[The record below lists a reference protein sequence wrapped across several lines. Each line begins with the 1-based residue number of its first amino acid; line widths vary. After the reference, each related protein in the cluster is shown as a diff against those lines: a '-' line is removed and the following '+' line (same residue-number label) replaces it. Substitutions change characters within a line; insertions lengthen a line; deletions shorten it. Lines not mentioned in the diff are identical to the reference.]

1 MGKNPKTNPIVM
13 TIGNL
18 YNFFS
23 NVVMYHTVANQGQSL
38 IASALGVNPYFVK
51 DYAEAARNYPLKF
64 STRVISVLR
73 EIDLKSK
80 GLGAVNME
88 DGELL
93 KEMVYKIVNIDK
105 IKS

>member
-1 MGKNPKTNPIVM
+1 
-13 TIGNL
+13 
-18 YNFFS
+18 
-23 NVVMYHTVANQGQSL
+23 MYHTVANQGQSL

-64 STRVISVLR
+64 STKIISILK

-80 GLGAVNME
+80 GLGAVNIKNNK
-88 DGELL
+88 LL